1 MKSLHA
7 TRTQELRRRL
17 RAARERLGITQID
30 LAQRL
35 TKPQSYV
42 SKFETGER
50 RLDVIEYLEV
60 CEAMTIDAIELLQGI
75 QNSAPVALSWKHVER
90 QA

>member
-1 MKSLHA
+1 MKSLNT

-17 RAARERLGITQID
+17 REVREDLGITQLD

-35 TKPQSYV
+35 AKPQSFV

-50 RLDVIEYLEV
+50 RLDVIEYLAV
-60 CEAMTIDAIELLQGI
+60 CEALAVDAVELLRSLRDARPT
-75 QNSAPVALSWKHVER
+75 SASRTFGSAKR
-90 QA
+90 